1 MHLSEK
7 RLLSTFKVQL
17 FIVQNLSKT
26 FSCTRHFM
34 AVQIGS
40 PLGNRVTTFSRTL
53 LEGREKE
60 CEFFQLHGFTWW
72 NRDIWVKSN
81 GGRQASED
89 ESKKCRRMP
98 FHFFSTLSELIGSES
113 KGGTL
118 FLSAF
123 TLRQR
128 DVRFPCSVE
137 HVKPKMIL
145 SRWVALFMLRHCCIL
160 IHGQYLMHHIRLS
173 NPISRKSLLRKRKY
187 ALNLDTI
194 SDD

>member
-1 MHLSEK
+1 MELFRHHVQHSEK
-7 RLLSTFKVQL
+7 MRLSTFKVQL

-26 FSCTRHFM
+26 FSYTRHFM

-60 CEFFQLHGFTWW
+60 CEFFHLHGFTWW

-98 FHFFSTLSELIGSES
+98 FHFFSTLSELIWSES
-113 KGGTL
+113 KLCSCQPSPCDRGTYDFHAQL
-118 FLSAF
+118 NMWN
-123 TLRQR
+123 
-128 DVRFPCSVE
+128 
-137 HVKPKMIL
+137 PKW
-145 SRWVALFMLRHCCIL
+145 SWVD
-160 IHGQYLMHHIRLS
+160 G
-173 NPISRKSLLRKRKY
+173 
-187 ALNLDTI
+187 
-194 SDD
+194 